1 MIILIPILKQ
11 GLNKEEA
18 GARKLTMGDRRGGE
32 KGQIERWGVS
42 ERIWTPRNGSD
53 MKGRQIFV
61 RKSQLPGSA
70 SPTLWGDWIWRAL

>member
-32 KGQIERWGVS
+32 KGQIER
-42 ERIWTPRNGSD
+42 
-53 MKGRQIFV
+53 
-61 RKSQLPGSA
+61 
-70 SPTLWGDWIWRAL
+70 